1 VFPAL
6 AALQRAARAP
16 RLLVALPL
24 VVTALV
30 TPALV
35 AGAPTS
41 QPEPTDAEQ
50 VAAGRELFLTGCA
63 SCHGPD
69 GKGVTVADDVR
80 GPSLVESGAA
90 GAYYYLST
98 GRMPLADS
106 DDQPVRKP
114 PAYSPR
120 EIDALVAYVA
130 SLDDGPEIPDVDI
143 AQGDLAAGGEIFRGN
158 CQACHTASGSG
169 GALSYGRAAPS
180 LAHSTPKQIGS
191 AVRVG
196 PGQMPVFGPD
206 VIDEQQ
212 LNDLARYVVYLRR
225 PADPGGLP
233 IGRTGPIPEGFVAW
247 LIGLVALLVL
257 VAWIGTRSRIRD
269 ALRPATATATAT
281 TGGGADDRGGDGEE
295 AP

>member
-1 VFPAL
+1 V
-6 AALQRAARAP
+6 RSP

-30 TPALV
+30 TPAMV
-35 AGAPTS
+35 GGAPRG
-41 QPEPTDAEQ
+41 QPEPTDDEQ

-63 SCHGPD
+63 SCHGAD
-69 GKGVTVADDVR
+69 GEGVIVEGDVR

-114 PAYSPR
+114 PAYSPE

-143 AQGDLAAGGEIFRGN
+143 AQGDLAAGGEIFRAN
-158 CQACHTASGSG
+158 CQACHSASGSG
-169 GALSYGRAAPS
+169 GALSYGRAAPPLS
-180 LAHSTPKQIGS
+180 DATPKQIGS
-191 AVRVG
+191 AVRIG

-212 LNDLARYVVYLRR
+212 LNDLARYVVYLKD

-257 VAWIGTRSRIRD
+257 VAWIGTRSPISLAR
-269 ALRPATATATAT
+269 RPAAATAGDGAGGTAD
-281 TGGGADDRGGDGEE
+281 GGGAAGEGGGEDGRG
-295 AP
+295 

>member
-1 VFPAL
+1 MRIV
-6 AALQRAARAP
+6 RAP

-30 TPALV
+30 TPAMV
-35 AGAPTS
+35 AGAPRG
-41 QPEPTDAEQ
+41 QPEPPDAEQ

-69 GKGVTVADDVR
+69 GEGVTVEGDVR
-80 GPSLVESGAA
+80 GPSLVEAGAA

-114 PAYSPR
+114 RAYSPR

-143 AQGDLAAGGEIFRGN
+143 AEGDLALGGEIFRAN
-158 CQACHTASGSG
+158 CQACHSASGSG
-169 GALSYGRAAPS
+169 GALSYGRAAPP
-180 LAHSTPKQIGS
+180 LAEATPRQIGS
-191 AVRVG
+191 AVRIG

-206 VIDEQQ
+206 EINDEE
-212 LNDLARYVVYLRR
+212 LDDLARYVVYLQD
-225 PADPGGLP
+225 PEDPGGLP

-247 LIGLVALLVL
+247 LIGLVALLVV
-257 VAWIGTRSRIRD
+257 VAWIGTRSPIRE
-269 ALRPATATATAT
+269 ALRPASAAA
-281 TGGGADDRGGDGEE
+281 GDADGDGDRKGGGDG
-295 AP
+295 